1 MGKCISDFSMP
12 EKHLPPNP
20 GKKMETTPTIEIM
33 QPELSALSGI
43 RSFSSGCC
51 VPVIRY
57 SSCRTE
63 TLASAKDNLALV
75 SKTLDYEMRFG
86 QHLCHSKLKDSSL
99 NSDASSYILII
110 WFSTIY
116 SVFL

>member
-20 GKKMETTPTIEIM
+20 GKKMETTPPIEIL

-43 RSFSSGCC
+43 RSFFSGCC
-51 VPVIRY
+51 VPGIRD
-57 SSCRTE
+57 SSCGTE

-75 SKTLDYEMRFG
+75 SKTLDYEMEVWAA
-86 QHLCHSKLKDSSL
+86 SL
-99 NSDASSYILII
+99 P
-110 WFSTIY
+110 
-116 SVFL
+116 